1 MARSSINFR
10 VSIVNSVYT
19 TPDGRSFDQHAV
31 IEKWIKRSKLS
42 SHKYG
47 IPKKEDLF
55 SLIENGQ
62 VFNISNCYLKDF
74 SIGEYKKSKN
84 LTDVAP
90 VKLESVNAED
100 CFFESETETD
110 FSNTQFVGSG
120 ANFKNCVFNLGKINF
135 EKSTCETELDF
146 SDSSFFAEELNFRF
160 SVFDHGDIN
169 FSRCFIDCLDL
180 IFVNTNFGE
189 GDVYFKQCDFQ
200 DTNCNFQYA
209 QFSDGNV
216 TFDRSFFYG
225 QSIDFRKVEF
235 GIGKFDFR
243 RVHFGDGNL
252 NFSDSEF
259 QEAKISFRSSVFGKG
274 EKLFEK
280 VLFGKGNISFDGS
293 SFGTGL
299 LSFKGSSFNTISFVN
314 TRLDG
319 HCDFKVSQGNL
330 IDLSH
335 SIFKDILDFQAGEK
349 VVNIGRLRL
358 IGVKNMGKIFISWKK
373 NNTYE
378 LINSQKNSSDEAKAE
393 QFNLLKESFRAN
405 GEYESEDLAY
415 VAFKRNELKAKLTN
429 SKKQGGLKLIA
440 GYFNYYAQSLVFDR
454 VGLFATSPIRVFI
467 SMQIALTLF
476 AIIYMILPS
485 FANADIVSSVGD
497 PDSLNI
503 IERSFYHSAIT
514 FFTIGYGDFYPSG
527 HVRWLSAVEGWAGVF
542 LMSYF
547 TVAFVRKILR

>member
-10 VSIVNSVYT
+10 VTIVNSLYT
-19 TPDGRSFDQHAV
+19 TKDGRNFDSHAV
-31 IEKWIKRSKLS
+31 VEKWIKRSKLS

-47 IPKKEDLF
+47 IPSTEELYQ
-55 SLIENGQ
+55 LIDNGEA
-62 VFNISNCYLKDF
+62 FNISNCYLKDF
-74 SIGEYKKSKN
+74 SISHYRKQRSLADGALVN
-84 LTDVAP
+84 LN
-90 VKLESVNAED
+90 SVNAED
-100 CFFESETETD
+100 AFFESETGTD
-110 FSNTQFVGSG
+110 FSNTKFVGLG
-120 ANFKNCVFNLGKINF
+120 ANFGKSIFNLGKINF
-135 EKSTCETELDF
+135 EHSICEKALDF
-146 SDSSFFAEELNFRF
+146 SNSSFFAEELNFRF
-160 SVFDHGDIN
+160 SEFDHGDVN
-169 FSRCFIDCLDL
+169 FSNCFIDCLDL

-189 GDVYFKQCDFQ
+189 GNVYFRHCDFQ

-216 TFDRSFFYG
+216 VFDRSYFYAEN
-225 QSIDFRKVEF
+225 IDFRKIEF

-243 RVHFGDGNL
+243 RVHFGDGNI
-252 NFSDSEF
+252 NFSDSIF
-259 QEAKISFRSSVFGKG
+259 IQAKISFRSSFFGTG
-274 EKLFEK
+274 EKMFEK
-280 VLFGKGNISFDGS
+280 VDFGKGNVSFDGS

-299 LSFKGSSFNTISFVN
+299 LSFKASKFNSISFVN

-319 HCDFKVSQGNL
+319 HCDFKVSEGNL
-330 IDLSH
+330 LDLSH

-349 VVNIGRLRL
+349 IVDIKRLRL

-373 NNTYE
+373 NNTFN
-378 LINSQKNSSDEAKAE
+378 LIDSQKNSSYEAKAE

-405 GEYESEDLAY
+405 GKYESEDLAY
-415 VAFKRNELKAKLTN
+415 VAFKRNELRAKLVN
-429 SKKQGGLKLIA
+429 SKKESGLQVIS
-440 GYFNYYAQSLVFDR
+440 GYFNYLSQSLIFDR
-454 VGLFATSPIRVFI
+454 VGLFATSPIRVFF
-467 SMQIALTLF
+467 SMIVVLTSF

-485 FANADIVSSVGD
+485 FTSAEVVSSVGD
-497 PDSLNI
+497 PDKLSI

>member
-1 MARSSINFR
+1 MARSSINYR
-10 VSIVNSVYT
+10 VSIINEKYST
-19 TPDGRSFDQHAV
+19 ADGRTYDSYAIV
-31 IEKWIKRSKLS
+31 EKWIKRSKLS

-47 IPKKEDLF
+47 IPTEEQLY
-55 SLIENGQ
+55 SLIENEAIL
-62 VFNISNCYLKDF
+62 NISNCYLKDF
-74 SIGEYKKSKN
+74 SINNYRKEKN
-84 LTDVAP
+84 LAENAII
-90 VKLESVNAED
+90 KLKSINAED
-100 CFFESETETD
+100 SFFESETETN

-135 EKSTCETELDF
+135 EHSICETELDF
-146 SDSSFFAEELNFRF
+146 SNSSFFAEELNFRF

-169 FSRCFIDCLDL
+169 FSNSFIDCLDL

-225 QSIDFRKVEF
+225 KTIDFRKIEF

-299 LSFKGSSFNTISFVN
+299 LSLKGSSFNSISFVN

-319 HCDFKVSQGNL
+319 HCDFKVYKGNL

-335 SIFKDILDFQAGEK
+335 SIFKDILDFQSGEK
-349 VVNIGRLRL
+349 IVDIKRLRL
-358 IGVKNMGKIFISWKK
+358 IGVKNMGKIFISWKN
-373 NNTYE
+373 NNTYK
-378 LINSQKNSSDEAKAE
+378 LIHSQKNSSFEAKAE

-405 GEYESEDLAY
+405 GKYESEDLAY
-415 VAFKRNELKAKLTN
+415 VEFKRNELKAKLFQN
-429 SKKQGGLKLIA
+429 KKSGGIKFIS
-440 GYFNYYAQSLVFDR
+440 GYFNYYSQNLVFDKI
-454 VGLFATSPIRVFI
+454 GLFATSPLRVFF
-467 SMQIALTLF
+467 SMLIVLSLF
-476 AIIYMILPS
+476 SLLYMILPS
-485 FANADIVSSVGD
+485 FVHAEIISSVGD
-497 PDSLNI
+497 PDNLNLF
-503 IERSFYHSAIT
+503 ERSFYHSAIT